1 MIRQWFESLSA
12 RDQIALMILGAAV
25 GLWAFVFLI
34 FIELDGRRE
43 RLVNGNQA
51 LAQKLHRVDL
61 KVEQLA
67 VLREGGGDG
76 QVNLTRTLSQASETH
91 GLTVKRLQ
99 PNSRG
104 EVQLRFEGIAFDG
117 LLQFLEQIEGSA
129 GLVVKEASISSAGR
143 SGGVNATLR
152 IAGN

>member
-104 EVQLRFEGIAFDG
+104 EVPLRFEGIAFDG

>member
-12 RDQIALMILGAAV
+12 RDQIALVILGAAV

-99 PNSRG
+99 PNGRG

>member
-61 KVEQLA
+61 KIEQLA

>member
-43 RLVNGNQA
+43 RLVDGNQA

>member
-1 MIRQWFESLSA
+1 MVRQWFESLSV

-43 RLVNGNQA
+43 RLVDGNQA

-104 EVQLRFEGIAFDG
+104 EVQLRFEGVAFDG

>member
-76 QVNLTRTLSQASETH
+76 EVNLTRTLSQASETH

>member
-117 LLQFLEQIEGSA
+117 LRQFLEQIEGSA

>member
-43 RLVNGNQA
+43 RLVDGNQA

-104 EVQLRFEGIAFDG
+104 EVQLRFEGVTFDG

>member
-43 RLVNGNQA
+43 RLLNGNQA

>member
-1 MIRQWFESLSA
+1 MIRQWFESLSV

-43 RLVNGNQA
+43 RLVNGNQG

>member
-129 GLVVKEASISSAGR
+129 GLVVREASISSAGR

>member
-1 MIRQWFESLSA
+1 MVRQWFESLSA
-12 RDQIALMILGAAV
+12 RDQVALMILGSAV

-43 RLVNGNQA
+43 RLVDGNQA

-104 EVQLRFEGIAFDG
+104 EVQLRFEGVAFDG

>member
-51 LAQKLHRVDL
+51 LAQKLH
-61 KVEQLA
+61 
-67 VLREGGGDG
+67 
-76 QVNLTRTLSQASETH
+76 SQWAS
-91 GLTVKRLQ
+91 
-99 PNSRG
+99 
-104 EVQLRFEGIAFDG
+104 ACW
-117 LLQFLEQIEGSA
+117 
-129 GLVVKEASISSAGR
+129 
-143 SGGVNATLR
+143 
-152 IAGN
+152 

>member
-51 LAQKLHRVDL
+51 LTQKLHRVDL

-76 QVNLTRTLSQASETH
+76 QVNLTRTLSQASETL

-152 IAGN
+152 VAGN

>member
-1 MIRQWFESLSA
+1 MIRQWFESLSV

-152 IAGN
+152 VAGN

>member
-1 MIRQWFESLSA
+1 MVRQWFESLSA

-43 RLVNGNQA
+43 RLVDGNQA

-104 EVQLRFEGIAFDG
+104 EVQLRFEGVAFDG

-129 GLVVKEASISSAGR
+129 GLVVKEASISSAGC

>member
-1 MIRQWFESLSA
+1 MIRQWFELLSA

>member
-12 RDQIALMILGAAV
+12 RDQIALVILGAAV

>member
-1 MIRQWFESLSA
+1 MVRQWFESLTA

-25 GLWAFVFLI
+25 GLWVFVFLI

-43 RLVNGNQA
+43 RLENGNQA

-67 VLREGGGDG
+67 KLREGGGNG
-76 QVNLTRTLSQASETH
+76 QVNLTRTLSQASEAH

-104 EVQLRFEGIAFDG
+104 EVQLRFEGVSFDG
-117 LLQFLEQIEGSA
+117 LLQFLEQIESSA
-129 GLVVKEASISSAGR
+129 ELAVKEASISSAGR

-152 IAGN
+152 IVGN

>member
-12 RDQIALMILGAAV
+12 RDQIALMILCAAV

>member
-34 FIELDGRRE
+34 FIALDGRRE